1 MNYALKLQDVCKQ
14 YDNSDFILDKVS
26 FSLPAGSILGF
37 IGENGAGKTTTIGC
51 ILNTLTPDSGSIEL
65 FGKQMCDADVDVRE
79 NIGVV
84 YDGDNFPGYLT
95 AKQLSYI
102 MSGVYKQWDEPLFYE
117 YLQKFGLK
125 DTQRIAKYSKGMTMK
140 LTIATA
146 LSHHPQLLILDE
158 ATGGL
163 DPVMREDLLDIFL
176 EFIENEQHSILLS
189 SHITSDLERV
199 ADYIAFIHNGRII
212 LTETKD
218 KLIYNY
224 GILRCTDTDFSALD
238 TADILAYHKR
248 DYQIDVLTADMK
260 NAAKKYKNIVI
271 DHASI
276 DEIMLILVKGN
287 TI

>member
-117 YLQKFGLK
+117 YLQRY
-125 DTQRIAKYSKGMTMK
+125 DNEADNCDCIIASP
-140 LTIATA
+140 TI
-146 LSHHPQLLILDE
+146 
-158 ATGGL
+158 
-163 DPVMREDLLDIFL
+163 
-176 EFIENEQHSILLS
+176 
-189 SHITSDLERV
+189 
-199 ADYIAFIHNGRII
+199 
-212 LTETKD
+212 
-218 KLIYNY
+218 
-224 GILRCTDTDFSALD
+224 TDS
-238 TADILAYHKR
+238 
-248 DYQIDVLTADMK
+248 
-260 NAAKKYKNIVI
+260 
-271 DHASI
+271 
-276 DEIMLILVKGN
+276 G
-287 TI
+287 